1 MTYHV
6 EKSITFPHII
16 KNRATIK
23 FINSTSEY
31 IDKILDS
38 KISNRYF
45 YMHTH
50 SIDIIIHKQQSVEAN
65 QVSIE

>member
-16 KNRATIK
+16 KNKATIK
-23 FINSTSEY
+23 FINYTSEY
-31 IDKILDS
+31 IVKIMDS

-45 YMHTH
+45 YMNAH
-50 SIDIIIHKQQSVEAN
+50 SIDIIIHKQKSVEAN
-65 QVSIE
+65 QVSID